1 MGIELCCVLFIWIL
15 KKKGG
20 RRSVLAFETHI
31 HIISIDSL
39 EDVGKGVRAEVLK
52 GCPTIPSVL
61 TFSGMGIAV

>member
-39 EDVGKGVRAEVLK
+39 EDVGKGVRHGNLK
-52 GCPTIPSVL
+52 L
-61 TFSGMGIAV
+61 L